1 MPTPSESTTAIES
14 RWLAPNA
21 DSDALT
27 CSLLLLL
34 LLLHNPAAPATVC
47 SKKLLSYRNI
57 NVPNDR
63 PIVVIRDLRHPN
75 ASVDNLSVKFYIL
88 VSSARLHTACIN
100 AHRLHLQQPHHR
112 RSSRSRS

>member
-34 LLLHNPAAPATVC
+34 HNPAAPATAC
-47 SKKLLSYRNI
+47 SKKLVSYRNI
-57 NVPNDR
+57 NMCQTT
-63 PIVVIRDLRHPN
+63 
-75 ASVDNLSVKFYIL
+75 ALSS
-88 VSSARLHTACIN
+88 SSATYATQMRGELRVIG
-100 AHRLHLQQPHHR
+100 
-112 RSSRSRS
+112 SSRSRRLFMGAATRALRLALHTRRVFTR